1 MVRCERCR
9 LVQYQASYNHCRR
22 CSFSFAV
29 EAPPPPPPQ
38 VEPEQ
43 HPDVAAGV
51 RCWRQARGLTQKQL
65 AFAAQ
70 LPRTYVSRIEN
81 GRILPGLV
89 TLVRVAEALHVGL
102 PTLLEQ
108 KKNGN
113 GIGNGNGNGAS
124 HNGSSSSLV
133 AKAGTNGNGKA
144 NGISNGSN
152 GDGNDFMREIMRY
165 SGHLTVAQRN
175 LVLARVRQLAAA
187 RN

>member
-1 MVRCERCR
+1 VVRCERCR
-9 LVQYQASYNHCRR
+9 LVQYQGSHNRCRR
-22 CSFSFAV
+22 CYFSFAV

-43 HPDVAAGV
+43 RPDVAAGV

-81 GRILPGLV
+81 GRILPGLI
-89 TLVRVAEALHVGL
+89 TLERVAGALHVGL
-102 PTLLEQ
+102 PALLER
-108 KKNGN
+108 K
-113 GIGNGNGNGAS
+113 GNGNGNGHGNGAL
-124 HNGSSSSLV
+124 HNGSSSGLV
-133 AKAGTNGNGKA
+133 AKAGTNGNGKL
-144 NGISNGSN
+144 NGTSNGSN

-165 SGHLTVAQRN
+165 SSHLSVAQRN
-175 LVLARVRQLAAA
+175 MVLARVRQLAAA